1 MSTPFK
7 MRGFSGFGNSPL
19 KDKDPH
25 TGLNPPHTKKNH
37 PHRWEKGDLQ
47 KSLDGRTLPVM
58 REGGSAGVTLA
69 AEKATEKLLRT
80 TKKNR

>member
-47 KSLDGRTLPVM
+47 KSLDGLTLP
-58 REGGSAGVTLA
+58 VTLA